1 MLNSSRLSRHH
12 LVYDEPSACLD
23 LEAAT
28 QSPKRNIFLAS
39 VSMKMVIIYYLHVAF
54 NNILPYRRIV
64 DIGVDDG
71 KYLEN
76 R

>member
-28 QSPKRNIFLAS
+28 QSPKKKNFLAS
-39 VSMKMVIIYYLHVAF
+39 VSMKIISYYLHVAF

-76 R
+76 K